1 MAEILK
7 RNKALAV
14 NPLKASQ
21 PVGASLAFLGIN
33 KAIPMMHGSQGCTAF
48 GKVYFVRH
56 FREPVP
62 LQTTAM
68 DQVSTVMNADENVLL
83 GLKAVCEKS
92 KPALIGLPTTGLSE
106 TQGTDIKRLVKDF
119 YAANPEFAHIPVVPV
134 NTPDF
139 TGCLESGYALAVK
152 AILETMIPASAP
164 CVNSTSGLPDSG
176 LPAGT
181 PSGGGLGRGSVGKRK
196 KQVNVLAGSFLTPGD
211 IEHIKELIEAFGLRP
226 LVLPDIGDS
235 LDGHL
240 TEMES
245 SPLTVGGTPVSDI
258 SSMGESIAT
267 LVLGNSL
274 FEAADFLKEQTGVPD
289 YRFDSLMGLD
299 AVDGFV
305 AALAEISGKPVPEKI
320 ERQRAQLQDAM
331 VDSHFMLG
339 FARVAI
345 AGDPD
350 LLYGFARL
358 VTEMGCEVVAAVA
371 PARAN
376 ILQDVAA
383 AQVAIGDLEDL
394 ENAARKQRR
403 ATRHQQF
410 ACGGNCAPPRCAAA
424 ARRFSA
430 IRPDRRLPAPVG
442 RLSRHAPGLVRSG
455 QYDGGTRTPRDRA
468 LRIQLFPAD
477 RRSMLRHLRL
487 VKPIE
492 EAEMTVK
499 IAFASSDRRA
509 VNQHFGA
516 AEAFAIY
523 ELGAKRD
530 APDRGGRIHRDRDGR
545 ARGQACRQGRTAGRL
560 RGGVLQRGGRF
571 GHPATAGQGH
581 PADARGRRHAH
592 RRVAVRSAKES
603 GQRSAG
609 VAGEASQE
617 AVGRGT
623 LCRRRGVA
631 GMIETTARVVS
642 ADNGT
647 VLVEPSNAVR
657 LRRLRVAQCVRR
669 VRAGEIFFRQPQ
681 SHRGAVR
688 CECACRRRIAIE
700 HERGRHAQGRIA
712 GLPAAQRA
720 GAGRCGR
727 RSVVWRWAM
736 WARCWVRLR
745 VSRWDCCWGGCTGWV
760 PHE

>member
-119 YAANPEFAHIPVVPV
+119 YAANPEFAHIPIVPV

-139 TGCLESGYALAVK
+139 TGCMESGYALAVK
-152 AILETMIPASAP
+152 ATLEVLIQSVPP
-164 CVNSTSGLPDSG
+164 PQ
-176 LPAGT
+176 
-181 PSGGGLGRGSVGKRK
+181 PSPGGRGSLVGKRK

-289 YRFDSLMGLD
+289 YRFNSLMGLD

-305 AALAEISGKPVPEKI
+305 AALAGISGKPVPEKI
-320 ERQRAQLQDAM
+320 ERQRTQLQDAM

-339 FARVAI
+339 FSRVAI

-350 LLYGFARL
+350 LLYGFAKL

-376 ILQDVAA
+376 ILQEVAA
-383 AQVAIGDLEDL
+383 AQVAIGDLEDM
-394 ENAARKQRR
+394 ENAAKKSGAQLIIGNSHAAESARRLGIPLLRAGFPLYDLIGGYQRLWVGYRGTRQALFDLANMVVEHGHHETEPYVSIYSQRTGNATHFPHPCVDVAALAALQPRPTPCGCNPPPVGEGTNAKDNFGEVCR
-403 ATRHQQF
+403 AT
-410 ACGGNCAPPRCAAA
+410 
-424 ARRFSA
+424 
-430 IRPDRRLPAPVG
+430 
-442 RLSRHAPGLVRSG
+442 
-455 QYDGGTRTPRDRA
+455 
-468 LRIQLFPAD
+468 
-477 RRSMLRHLRL
+477 
-487 VKPIE
+487 
-492 EAEMTVK
+492 
-499 IAFASSDRRA
+499 
-509 VNQHFGA
+509 
-516 AEAFAIY
+516 
-523 ELGAKRD
+523 
-530 APDRGGRIHRDRDGR
+530 
-545 ARGQACRQGRTAGRL
+545 
-560 RGGVLQRGGRF
+560 
-571 GHPATAGQGH
+571 PATGH
-581 PADARGRRHAH
+581 
-592 RRVAVRSAKES
+592 
-603 GQRSAG
+603 
-609 VAGEASQE
+609 
-617 AVGRGT
+617 T
-623 LCRRRGVA
+623 Y
-631 GMIETTARVVS
+631 
-642 ADNGT
+642 
-647 VLVEPSNAVR
+647 
-657 LRRLRVAQCVRR
+657 
-669 VRAGEIFFRQPQ
+669 
-681 SHRGAVR
+681 
-688 CECACRRRIAIE
+688 
-700 HERGRHAQGRIA
+700 
-712 GLPAAQRA
+712 
-720 GAGRCGR
+720 
-727 RSVVWRWAM
+727 
-736 WARCWVRLR
+736 
-745 VSRWDCCWGGCTGWV
+745 
-760 PHE
+760 